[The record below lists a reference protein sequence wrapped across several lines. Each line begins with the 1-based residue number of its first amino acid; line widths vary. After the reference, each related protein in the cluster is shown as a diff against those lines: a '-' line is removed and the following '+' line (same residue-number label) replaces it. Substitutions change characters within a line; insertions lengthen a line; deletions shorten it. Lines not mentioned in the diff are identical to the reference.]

1 MDTHTLLPSGL
12 LLYLPPLLATLLV
25 YRIRRRRRL
34 AAGLRALAEARDLG
48 LAEPPSLHPAINPIR
63 CLGCGACVR
72 ACPEGDVLGVVHGRA
87 ELLNPTSC
95 IGHGACQT
103 ACPFDAI
110 TLVLG
115 SERRGVDIPML
126 GPDFETSVPGV
137 FVAGELGGMG
147 LVRNAVVQ
155 GRQAVDAIA
164 RRAPALPRAELDL
177 VIVGA
182 GPAGIAASLAA
193 KERGLRAVTLE
204 QESVGGSVMHYPRR
218 KLVTTSPVAL
228 PLGGRLP
235 GGQIEKEDLLAFW
248 TDLLARAGLRIREGE
263 RVEGVAPGEAGL
275 EVRTSRAALEAGA
288 VLLAIGRRGS
298 PKRLGVPGERLA
310 KVSYQLGDAERYRGQ
325 RVLVVGGG
333 DSALEAAVA
342 LAAQPGASVTLSY
355 RGEGFVRARRENR
368 QAVEAEAARGRLEV
382 LLGSELVEVGAG
394 RVKLRGEAGPLE
406 LANDAVLLC
415 LGGTL
420 PSDFLGE
427 IGVEVETLR
436 GTPLAPS
443 APVRRPSRWRRRLAA
458 S

>member
-1 MDTHTLLPSGL
+1 MDESTLLASGL
-12 LLYLPPLLATLLV
+12 LYVLPLLGALLV
-25 YRIRRRRRL
+25 YRVRRRRRL
-34 AAGLRALAEARDLG
+34 AAGLSARAETESLG

-72 ACPEGDVLGVVHGRA
+72 ACPEGDVLGVIHGRA

-95 IGHGACQT
+95 IGHGACQA

-126 GPDFETSVPGV
+126 GPDFQTNVPGV
-137 FVAGELGGMG
+137 YVAGELGGMG
-147 LVRNAVVQ
+147 LVRNAVSQ

-164 RRAPALPRAELDL
+164 SRARTLPRPELDL
-177 VIVGA
+177 VVVGA

-193 KERGLRAVTLE
+193 RERGLRTVTLE
-204 QESVGGSVMHYPRR
+204 QESVGGSVMHYPRG

-228 PLGGRLP
+228 PLGGRLR
-235 GGQIEKEDLLAFW
+235 GGRIEKQELLEFW
-248 TDLLARAGLRIREGE
+248 TELLRRARLRIREGE
-263 RVEGVAPGEAGL
+263 RVEAVEAGETGL
-275 EVRTSRAALEAGA
+275 EVRTSRGRFEAGA
-288 VLLAIGRRGS
+288 VLLAIGRRGM
-298 PKRLGVPGERLA
+298 PKGLGVAGERLP
-310 KVSYQLGDAERYRGQ
+310 KVAYQLADAEAYRGQ

-333 DSALEAAVA
+333 DAALEAAVA
-342 LAAQPGASVTLSY
+342 LAAQPGTRVTLSY

-368 QAVEAEAARGRLEV
+368 QALEAECASGRIEV
-382 LLGSELVEVGAG
+382 LLGSEVTEIDAGAV
-394 RVKLRGEAGPLE
+394 RLRSADGPLE

-420 PSDFLGE
+420 PTDFLRE

-436 GTPLAPS
+436 GTPLAAT
-443 APVRRPSRWRRRLAA
+443 APVRRHSRWRRRLAA